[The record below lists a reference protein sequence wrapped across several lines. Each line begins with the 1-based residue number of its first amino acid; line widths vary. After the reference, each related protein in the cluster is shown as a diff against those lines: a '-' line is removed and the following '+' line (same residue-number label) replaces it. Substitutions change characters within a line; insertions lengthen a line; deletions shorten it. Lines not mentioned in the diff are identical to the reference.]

1 MHLCTLQHRITKM
14 LGGCAIVVMLRLNGF
29 CMFLYQFENGTE
41 VGTTIAWGFGLSQN
55 SYYIRKKTL
64 GA

>member
-14 LGGCAIVVMLRLNGF
+14 LVLCATVVMLRLNGF
-29 CMFLYQFENGTE
+29 CMLSLNLKM
-41 VGTTIAWGFGLSQN
+41 VLGLVLKNRLGLRLLANFIMSA
-55 SYYIRKKTL
+55 KTL